1 MRRTVIS
8 MRSAL
13 FLVVV
18 GLVLGLLP
26 AAAAAPL
33 HSGHIKI
40 VRVSPFTIR
49 GSGFAPGEHIVVSV
63 KASSG
68 ALLRID
74 ATATG
79 TFFMRISAV
88 RVGSCGWYSVRAI

>member
-1 MRRTVIS
+1 
-8 MRSAL
+8 
-13 FLVVV
+13 
-18 GLVLGLLP
+18 
-26 AAAAAPL
+26 
-33 HSGHIKI
+33 
-40 VRVSPFTIR
+40 
-49 GSGFAPGEHIVVSV
+49 VSV

-88 RVGSCGWYSVRAI
+88 RVGSCGWYSVRAIGGLGTLAGAKVVMHCPPSSVVPDEPPPGYPTANA